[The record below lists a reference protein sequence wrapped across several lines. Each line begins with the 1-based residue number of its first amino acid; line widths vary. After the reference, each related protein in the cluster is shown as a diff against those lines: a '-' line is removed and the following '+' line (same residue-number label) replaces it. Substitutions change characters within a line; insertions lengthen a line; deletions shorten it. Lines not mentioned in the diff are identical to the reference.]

1 MGRMETFT
9 PGPRP
14 SDRKQLAAW
23 YGALL
28 DEQERRGQS
37 VAKFAREIG
46 MNLVTL
52 YDWKRR
58 LRPRVDPPVGSQ
70 PGLVEVRVAAELK
83 HSESAPLVLRLR
95 NERSVEIRQGFDA
108 QELTRLV
115 KAIEAC

>member
-1 MGRMETFT
+1 MGTFT
-9 PGPRP
+9 PGLRP

-28 DEQERRGQS
+28 DKQERRGLS

-58 LRPRVDPPVGSQ
+58 LRPRVDPPRDPHS
-70 PGLVEVRVAAELK
+70 GLGQV
-83 HSESAPLVLRLR
+83 SRLACAKLQTNCCSITTSGR
-95 NERSVEIRQGFDA
+95 FDA
-108 QELTRLV
+108 GFLCGGSRAV
-115 KAIEAC
+115 SSPP

>member
-1 MGRMETFT
+1 METFT
-9 PGPRP
+9 PGSRP

-28 DEQERRGQS
+28 DEQERRGHS

-46 MNLVTL
+46 VNLVTL

-58 LRPRVDPPVGSQ
+58 LRPRVSRSLDSQ
-70 PGLVEVRVAAELK
+70 PGLVQVHVANEVKWE
-83 HSESAPLVLRLR
+83 ESAPLVLRLR
-95 NERSVEIRQGFDA
+95 NERSVEIPRGFDA
-108 QELTRLV
+108 LEITRLV